1 MLTITV
7 NGSEQK
13 LNIGC
18 RTFIALD
25 ELLRI
30 LSAQDSQ
37 AALNGTKISGTNAAK
52 TVVKGGDV
60 LALQGLVR

>member
-7 NGSEQK
+7 NSNEQK

-30 LSAQDSQ
+30 LSATDSGVL
-37 AALNGTKISGTNAAK
+37 LNGTKISSSNVPKRGIA
-52 TVVKGGDV
+52 TV
-60 LALQGLVR
+60 R